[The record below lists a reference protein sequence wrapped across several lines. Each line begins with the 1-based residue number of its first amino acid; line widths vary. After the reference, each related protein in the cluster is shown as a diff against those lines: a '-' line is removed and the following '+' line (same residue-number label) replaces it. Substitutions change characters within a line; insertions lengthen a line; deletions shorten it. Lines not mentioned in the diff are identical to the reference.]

1 MSEEKKNY
9 NVEKEPVDLDV
20 MMNTPVPF
28 VKSGGKTYYIKALTI
43 AEVQKY
49 SKVLFIGPPIVSI
62 ATAESA
68 KGFEECFDSHVFDEN
83 DKPVKFKDVE
93 GKWPDEAIRI
103 FIKTILKLSD

>member
-28 VKSGGKTYYIKALTI
+28 VKAGGKTYFIKALTI
-43 AEVQKY
+43 AEVKKY
-49 SKVLFIGPPIVSI
+49 SKTLFLGPPVVSI
-62 ATAESA
+62 STPEAM
-68 KGFEECFDSHVFDEN
+68 KGFEECFDTHVFDEN
-83 DKPVKFKDVE
+83 DKPIKFKDIE
-93 GKWPDEAIRI
+93 DKWPDEGIRL

>member
-28 VKSGGKTYYIKALTI
+28 VKSGGKTYFIKALTI

-49 SKVLFIGPPIVSI
+49 SKTLFIGPPIVSI
-62 ATAESA
+62 ATAEAA

-83 DKPVKFKDVE
+83 DKPVKFKDIKDKWIDE
-93 GKWPDEAIRI
+93 GIRL
-103 FIKTILKLSD
+103 FIKAILKLSD